1 MNKPSNALVVF
12 LTRRGLREQK
22 SCVFALDAQPTNIVE
37 RWNDMTAVKRS
48 LLICITALPFLV
60 AQSLYAKDAKPA
72 SDKELNIQAY
82 EKLLR
87 ADVDAKRDTLVKAIM
102 KLNDSDSQTFWPI
115 YKEYEAERAKLDEA
129 EAQITAEYAK
139 EYQDISDDQADQVMS
154 KSLELEAQRAEL
166 KKKYYDTMKK
176 ALSPTIATKF
186 FEVDGQMQN
195 IHDLQVS
202 SNLPANQ

>member
-1 MNKPSNALVVF
+1 MKAIKGALI
-12 LTRRGLREQK
+12 
-22 SCVFALDAQPTNIVE
+22 A
-37 RWNDMTAVKRS
+37 
-48 LLICITALPFLV
+48 CIIALPFLAV
-60 AQSLYAKDAKPA
+60 QSAAAKDPKATN
-72 SDKELNIQAY
+72 DKELNLQAY

-87 ADVDAKRDTLVKAIM
+87 MDVNAKREMLVKEIM
-102 KLNDSDSQTFWPI
+102 HLNDADSQTFWPI

-129 EAQITAEYAK
+129 EAQITTEYAK

-186 FEVDGQMQN
+186 FEVDSQMQH

>member
-1 MNKPSNALVVF
+1 MNKLSNALVVF
-12 LTRRGLREQK
+12 LHAEGLREQK

>member
-1 MNKPSNALVVF
+1 MKAIRGILLACIVALPSLSAH
-12 LTRRGLREQK
+12 
-22 SCVFALDAQPTNIVE
+22 SMFAKDPKPTN
-37 RWNDMTAVKRS
+37 
-48 LLICITALPFLV
+48 
-60 AQSLYAKDAKPA
+60 
-72 SDKELNIQAY
+72 DKELNMQAY

-102 KLNDSDSQTFWPI
+102 RLDDSDSQTFWPI
-115 YKEYEAERAKLDEA
+115 YKEYEAERAKLDDA
-129 EAQITAEYAK
+129 EAQLTTEYAK
-139 EYQDISDDQADQVMS
+139 EYQEISDDQADQVMS
-154 KSLELEAQRAEL
+154 KSLDLETQRAEL

-186 FEVDGQMQN
+186 FAVDSQMQH

>member
-1 MNKPSNALVVF
+1 
-12 LTRRGLREQK
+12 
-22 SCVFALDAQPTNIVE
+22 
-37 RWNDMTAVKRS
+37 MTAVKRS

>member
-1 MNKPSNALVVF
+1 MKLIRGTL
-12 LTRRGLREQK
+12 LT
-22 SCVFALDAQPTNIVE
+22 CIV
-37 RWNDMTAVKRS
+37 
-48 LLICITALPFLV
+48 ALPFL
-60 AQSLYAKDAKPA
+60 ATHSAFAKDPKPA
-72 SDKELNIQAY
+72 NDKELNIQAY

-87 ADVDAKRDTLVKAIM
+87 TDVDAKRDTLVKAIM
-102 KLNDSDSQTFWPI
+102 RLNDSDSQTFWPI

-129 EAQITAEYAK
+129 EAQLTAEYAK
-139 EYQDISDDQADQVMS
+139 EYQDISDDQADQVMG

-166 KKKYYDTMKK
+166 KKKYYETMKK

-186 FEVDGQMQN
+186 FEVDSQMQH